1 MRFIVFRGLKDFG
14 NKVVDRVYPIANM
27 KYFEYDK
34 AKKTFKIC
42 YNDNSWQ
49 TINIDDLSNE
59 KMFEYL
65 ITNIKDKVVFK

>member
-14 NKVVDRVYPIANM
+14 NKVVDRIYPIANM

-34 AKKTFKIC
+34 EKKLFKIC

-49 TINIDDLSNE
+49 TITSDDLSNE

-65 ITNIKDKVVFK
+65 MTSIKDKVVFK